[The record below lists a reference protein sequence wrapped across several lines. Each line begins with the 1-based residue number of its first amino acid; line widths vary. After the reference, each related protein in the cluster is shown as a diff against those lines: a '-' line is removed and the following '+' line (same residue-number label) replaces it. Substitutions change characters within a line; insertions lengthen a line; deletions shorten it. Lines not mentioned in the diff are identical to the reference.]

1 MRIRPKT
8 RTQIHLILAITLF
21 WMACGAF
28 LALYKCVTYDTISH
42 KFIFMVP
49 QYLALGPFVL
59 INLIGPIIGG
69 LVGGS
74 VLVLNEKLNKKSY
87 WFYLLVNFLFFF
99 AFIFIL
105 NMAVT
110 YFFYYKDDISNAD
123 RPVYEA
129 IQLLLF
135 NPYAIRNI
143 ATWLIIAW
151 LTFQG
156 LKIYEKYGPGTLVSM
171 LMGRYHRPHEVPR
184 VFMFLDLSNS
194 TPIAEQLGHVRFFEL
209 LRDFFFDITDP
220 ILNSRGEI
228 YQYVGDE
235 IVVSWPLKKAVSENP
250 HCIACFFRIEEA
262 VDQRKQYY
270 RQKYGLLPQFKAA
283 VHKGTA
289 VVGEVGVIKKEIV

>member
-1 MRIRPKT
+1 MPLFFGVLSIHLCNKQFCQISKNHAIFLSKKLLAMRIRPKT

-74 VLVLNEKLNKKSY
+74 VLVLVLNEKLNKKSY

-123 RPVYEA
+123 RPVHEA
-129 IQLLLF
+129 IQLLL
-135 NPYAIRNI
+135 
-143 ATWLIIAW
+143 
-151 LTFQG
+151 
-156 LKIYEKYGPGTLVSM
+156 
-171 LMGRYHRPHEVPR
+171 
-184 VFMFLDLSNS
+184 
-194 TPIAEQLGHVRFFEL
+194 
-209 LRDFFFDITDP
+209 
-220 ILNSRGEI
+220 
-228 YQYVGDE
+228 
-235 IVVSWPLKKAVSENP
+235 
-250 HCIACFFRIEEA
+250 
-262 VDQRKQYY
+262 
-270 RQKYGLLPQFKAA
+270 
-283 VHKGTA
+283 
-289 VVGEVGVIKKEIV
+289 